1 MPSNTRRLRKMI
13 DELKS
18 RGVGLDEIARRTGIP
33 RGNIFKFSQGDH
45 RQLPTA
51 TARSKPSTRRSSAT
65 RRPDSDDP
73 QCPREPVPRHRLD
86 LTFSRP
92 TACRLRRFHAY
103 VLSGQG
109 DFR

>member
-45 RQLPTA
+45 RQLA
-51 TARSKPSTRRSSAT
+51 
-65 RRPDSDDP
+65 DSYGAI
-73 QCPREPVPRHRLD
+73 ETV
-86 LTFSRP
+86 
-92 TACRLRRFHAY
+92 Y
-103 VLSGQG
+103 KKVLGHPPPEQ
-109 DFR
+109 